1 MARKKPVPIHYR
13 EVKGGREGDKE
24 LIHTREG
31 TLVAVRGRD
40 FIIKGVEGELY
51 PITKTTF
58 DKTYEP
64 VTGGPSC
71 PPGFDPF
78 VNCTEKCPDWRCW

>member
-1 MARKKPVPIHYR
+1 MPTSPWHRARKKAVLIEYR
-13 EVKGGREGDKE
+13 EVQGGKEGDKE

-31 TLVAVRGRD
+31 TLVGVRGRD

-51 PITKTTF
+51 PITKATF
-58 DKTYEP
+58 NKTYDP
-64 VTGGPSC
+64 VTGDPSC

-78 VNCTEKCPDWRCW
+78 VN